1 MKRENK
7 CKRKGKKVLLAL
19 KEKNLAKSLEEND
32 KNLIWTLDRL
42 KRKRTFLK
50 KFESDLQVKNKGFK
64 KTLYTIFDR
73 SKIRFDRSK
82 ITFD

>member
-19 KEKNLAKSLEEND
+19 KEKILAKSLEEND
-32 KNLIWTLDRL
+32 KILIWTLDRL

-50 KFESDLQVKNKGFK
+50 KFESDLTREKQ
-64 KTLYTIFDR
+64 
-73 SKIRFDRSK
+73 RF
-82 ITFD
+82 

>member
-7 CKRKGKKVLLAL
+7 CTIKGKKVLLAL

-42 KRKRTFLK
+42 KRERRTFLK
-50 KFESDLQVKNKGFK
+50 KFESDLTREKQRFKNN
-64 KTLYTIFDR
+64 LYTFFD
-73 SKIRFDRSK
+73 
-82 ITFD
+82 